1 MKKIKKLS
9 STPDWEVAFK
19 AAVHNFDPSKIWF
32 EHPRGFSKPSKI
44 CFVWNGVLAKF
55 TIHKD
60 FDSINVWKNHFI
72 SFIETG
78 SFDYHAYWTLYPD
91 TNIAAN
97 DCGKKYMFPMK
108 SEVHD
113 HFNPHSPELDKFMLN
128 YRLEY
133 PKANIKLITKPIL

>member
-1 MKKIKKLS
+1 MKRVKKLS
-9 STPDWEVAFK
+9 TTSDWEIAFK
-19 AAVHNFDPSKIWF
+19 AAVHNFDPYKIWF

-60 FDSINVWKNHFI
+60 AESINVWKNHFI
-72 SFIETG
+72 SFIESG
-78 SFDYHAYWTLYPD
+78 SFDYNAYWTLYPD
-91 TNIAAN
+91 PCIAAN
-97 DCGKKYMFPMK
+97 DCGRKYMFPMK

-113 HFNPHSPELDKFMLN
+113 HFNPHSKELDKFMMN

>member
-1 MKKIKKLS
+1 MKRVKKLS
-9 STPDWEVAFK
+9 TTSDWEIAFK

-60 FDSINVWKNHFI
+60 AESINVWKNHFI
-72 SFIETG
+72 SFIESG
-78 SFDYHAYWTLYPD
+78 SFDYNAYWTLYPD
-91 TNIAAN
+91 PCIAAN
-97 DCGKKYMFPMK
+97 DCGRKYMFPMK

-113 HFNPHSPELDKFMLN
+113 HFNPHSKELDQFLLN

-133 PKANIKLITKPIL
+133 PKANIKLITKPLL